1 MPVLQDAPITNPPC
15 IFRRLRNRLIRNG
28 RKFTQVR
35 TWQRDRLDTLVFIF
49 PPLGRI
55 LQALRIGTYTDR
67 SRNDSAKGDV
77 SVVQP
82 TCLAS
87 GAGVVICR
95 PGTFG
100 QVDLKGVQQRAAS
113 QVYLREC
120 HVVVH
125 DRAMEFDF
133 GLDRAALRFA
143 QYLLPI
149 GSQEPL
155 SQE

>member
-1 MPVLQDAPITNPPC
+1 MSGSL
-15 IFRRLRNRLIRNG
+15 
-28 RKFTQVR
+28 
-35 TWQRDRLDTLVFIF
+35 
-49 PPLGRI
+49 
-55 LQALRIGTYTDR
+55 
-67 SRNDSAKGDV
+67 DSAKGDV

-82 TCLAS
+82 KRLAS
-87 GAGVVICR
+87 GADVVICR

-100 QVDLKGVQQRAAS
+100 QVDLKGVQQSAAS

-125 DRAMEFDF
+125 DRAMKFDF
-133 GLDRAALRFA
+133 DRAALRFA